1 MSVFDNILNDDGKV
15 YTGLSEELKAIKIY
29 NTFKKLNKSITFVA
43 NSLYEANMMYQYLL
57 NYTDKV
63 LLFPMD
69 DFLASEALAISPDL
83 KITRIETIKLL
94 NEGEYIVVT
103 NLMGYLRYL
112 PDKKEFEKR
121 KINLEK
127 GKEYDIKKLE
137 KELYNLGY
145 VRETLVNKT
154 GDFAVRGYVIDIF
167 PLFYEKPIRIEF
179 WGDEIDTIKEFN
191 VDNQLTTKPVDK
203 LEIYPITEFLVDKDV
218 DQFEVPY
225 RDIYKYTDVKSIS
238 TFTNN
243 IVIFNDYEQLKNS
256 CENLATEMYNYTVSS
271 ELPSDTKYM
280 NDFLEIKIDKEIDF
294 PKFDKKDSEDID
306 IDNIDKLG
314 FTVENLKDKLKV
326 LSKKYKNI
334 IICASNRITA
344 NKLIDL
350 LGETNVILT
359 SEDNIYNDRVN
370 LIIKKINKGFIY
382 EGVLFISDNDIYGN
396 SEIHQYKTRFK
407 LGTKIKD
414 LNKLNP
420 GDYVVHSLYGIG
432 IYRGLATL
440 EKNGL
445 KKDYLLIE
453 YRDGDKLYI
462 PVEKIEMISKY
473 SSKEGYVPKIN
484 KLGSNEWEKTKYR
497 ARKKIEDIAGELLKL
512 YALRESTKGY
522 AFPKD
527 DELQL
532 SFEKEFKYDETLDQI
547 KVVEEIKK
555 DMENSHPMDRL
566 LCGDVGYGKTEVAFR
581 AIFKAILGGKQAA
594 ILCPTTIL
602 SSQHFHN
609 AIERFKNYDI
619 NIELLN
625 RFVPLKKQK
634 EVLKRLESGSV
645 DLLIGTHR
653 ILGDDVKFKDL
664 GLLVVDEE
672 QRFGVKNKEKIKQY
686 KNNIDVLTLSATP
699 IPRTLQMSISGLRSL
714 SLIETPPVDRYPVQ
728 TYVIA
733 ENKSIIRD
741 AVYKELSRKGQCFI
755 LCNNIDML
763 DSKRIELEELVPDAR
778 IGIAHGKMSKTE
790 LEDVMQDFEDKKFD
804 VLLCTT
810 IIETGIDIPN
820 VNTLIIY
827 DAENFGLS
835 QLYQIRGRVGR
846 TNKIAYCYLM
856 YNKKKV
862 LSEIAVK
869 RLEAIKEFTELGS
882 GFAIAM
888 RDLSIR
894 GAGDILGSEQA
905 GFVDTIGIE
914 LYMEMLN
921 NEINRL
927 KGIPVEEE
935 EEFTKPIIE
944 VATAI
949 SDNYVSDEEVKIEIH
964 KKINEIDSLDKLE
977 SVKKE
982 LEDRFGKMDEDLII
996 YMYEEWLEKLSTK
1009 LDIKNIRQTKNS
1021 IEIMIPEVI
1030 VKKLNVQDLFYD
1042 VVNLS
1047 RMFRFGMRGKN
1058 LIITLDT
1065 VKLEKHFIYYLIDL
1079 YNLIEKNFKD

>member
-1 MSVFDNILNDDGKV
+1 
-15 YTGLSEELKAIKIY
+15 
-29 NTFKKLNKSITFVA
+29 
-43 NSLYEANMMYQYLL
+43 
-57 NYTDKV
+57 
-63 LLFPMD
+63 
-69 DFLASEALAISPDL
+69 
-83 KITRIETIKLL
+83 
-94 NEGEYIVVT
+94 
-103 NLMGYLRYL
+103 
-112 PDKKEFEKR
+112 
-121 KINLEK
+121 
-127 GKEYDIKKLE
+127 
-137 KELYNLGY
+137 
-145 VRETLVNKT
+145 
-154 GDFAVRGYVIDIF
+154 
-167 PLFYEKPIRIEF
+167 
-179 WGDEIDTIKEFN
+179 
-191 VDNQLTTKPVDK
+191 
-203 LEIYPITEFLVDKDV
+203 
-218 DQFEVPY
+218 
-225 RDIYKYTDVKSIS
+225 
-238 TFTNN
+238 
-243 IVIFNDYEQLKNS
+243 
-256 CENLATEMYNYTVSS
+256 
-271 ELPSDTKYM
+271 
-280 NDFLEIKIDKEIDF
+280 
-294 PKFDKKDSEDID
+294 
-306 IDNIDKLG
+306 
-314 FTVENLKDKLKV
+314 
-326 LSKKYKNI
+326 
-334 IICASNRITA
+334 
-344 NKLIDL
+344 
-350 LGETNVILT
+350 
-359 SEDNIYNDRVN
+359 
-370 LIIKKINKGFIY
+370 
-382 EGVLFISDNDIYGN
+382 
-396 SEIHQYKTRFK
+396 
-407 LGTKIKD
+407 
-414 LNKLNP
+414 
-420 GDYVVHSLYGIG
+420 
-432 IYRGLATL
+432 
-440 EKNGL
+440 
-445 KKDYLLIE
+445 
-453 YRDGDKLYI
+453 
-462 PVEKIEMISKY
+462 MISKY

-527 DELQL
+527 DELQI

-555 DMENSHPMDRL
+555 DMEDSHPMDRL

-634 EVLKRLESGSV
+634 EALKRLESGSV

-862 LSEIAVK
+862 LSEIAIK

-944 VATAI
+944 VATSI

-982 LEDRFGKMDEDLII
+982 LEDRFGKIDEDLII

-1021 IEIMIPEVI
+1021 IEITIPEVI

-1079 YNLIEKNFKD
+1079 YNLIEKNLKD